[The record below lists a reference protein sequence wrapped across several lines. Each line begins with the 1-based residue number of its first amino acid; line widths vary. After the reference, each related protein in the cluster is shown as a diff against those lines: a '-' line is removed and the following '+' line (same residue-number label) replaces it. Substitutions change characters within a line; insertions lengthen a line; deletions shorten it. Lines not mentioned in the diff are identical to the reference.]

1 MQPAT
6 PWFTVT
12 PSPCGHERVDD
23 DRRPSLQ
30 WHRRM
35 TGNLARRHRLP
46 VMVFWRDNEH
56 DGVVVDWL
64 RAQAGLVPIEG
75 LRASRHGRVAG
86 GISAPGSHGS
96 VRDSLPSYG
105 SCCPDHLVAGFAQAQ
120 CAKYLG
126 WDAAA
131 CLIDW
136 VAFFQVLSFLYLF
149 MIHRNR

>member
-1 MQPAT
+1 MFPRRVPIRAWQRDSAHPGNGT
-6 PWFTVT
+6 R
-12 PSPCGHERVDD
+12 SLVDD
-23 DRRPSLQ
+23 L
-30 WHRRM
+30 
-35 TGNLARRHRLP
+35 
-46 VMVFWRDNEH
+46 
-56 DGVVVDWL
+56 GVGK
-64 RAQAGLVPIEG
+64 AF
-75 LRASRHGRVAG
+75 GRVAG

-105 SCCPDHLVAGFAQAQ
+105 SCCPDHLIAGFAQAQ

-136 VAFFQVLSFLYLF
+136 IAFFQVLSFLYLF